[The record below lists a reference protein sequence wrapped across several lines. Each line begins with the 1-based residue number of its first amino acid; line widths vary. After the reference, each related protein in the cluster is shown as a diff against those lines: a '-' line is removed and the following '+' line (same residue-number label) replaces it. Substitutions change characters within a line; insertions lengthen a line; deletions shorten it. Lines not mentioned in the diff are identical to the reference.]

1 MNVVFLMNENNGIKM
16 LKERRSIRSYDSR
29 VIDDEIL
36 TQIFEATRWC
46 MSARNR
52 QPWTF
57 YVIRNQEMIQK
68 IAKECTTGPFV
79 VGAPVLVAIVGDMDY
94 SPNWYLHDTCF
105 ASLQLIL
112 AAWSY
117 GIGSCWIGRIK
128 RDNVKK
134 ILGLKEKDHLLTVL
148 PLGYPKGKVPE
159 PIPRK
164 KLDEIVKYL
173 D

>member
-1 MNVVFLMNENNGIKM
+1 MSENEYLKL

-29 VIDDEIL
+29 EIKDEIL

-57 YVIRNQEMIQK
+57 HVVRNKDLIKE
-68 IAKECTTGPFV
+68 IAKECITGPFIA
-79 VGAPVLVAIVGDMDY
+79 GAPLLIAIVGDMEL

-105 ASLQLIL
+105 ASLQIAL
-112 AAWSY
+112 AAWSF
-117 GIGSCWIGRIK
+117 GIGTCWIGRIN
-128 RDNVKK
+128 RDNVKN
-134 ILGLKEKDHLLTVL
+134 LLNLKDSDYLLTVL
-148 PLGYPKGKVPE
+148 PLGYPKDKIPN
-159 PIPRK
+159 PQPRK
-164 KLDEIVKYL
+164 SLGEIVKYI

>member
-1 MNVVFLMNENNGIKM
+1 MNENKGIKL
-16 LKERRSIRSYDSR
+16 LKERRSIRSYESKQ
-29 VIDDEIL
+29 IEDEIITKIL
-36 TQIFEATRWC
+36 EATRWC

-57 YVIRNQEMIQK
+57 YVIKNKEMIKK
-68 IAKECTTGPFV
+68 IAKECTTGPFAL
-79 VGAPVLVAIVGDMDY
+79 GAPILVAIVGDKEL

-105 ASLQLIL
+105 ASLQLAL

-117 GIGSCWIGRIK
+117 GVGTCWIGRIN

-134 ILGLKEKDHLLTVL
+134 LLNLKESDDLLTIL
-148 PLGYPKGKVPE
+148 PLGYPKGEIPK

-164 KLDEIVKYL
+164 SLDEIVKYI

>member
-1 MNVVFLMNENNGIKM
+1 MSENKHLKL

-29 VIDDEIL
+29 EIEDDIL

-57 YVIRNQEMIQK
+57 HVVRNKDLIKE
-68 IAKECTTGPFV
+68 IAKECITGPFIA
-79 VGAPVLVAIVGDMDY
+79 GAPLLIVIVGDMEL

-105 ASLQLIL
+105 ASLQIAL
-112 AAWSY
+112 AAWSF
-117 GIGSCWIGRIK
+117 GIGTCWIGRIN
-128 RDNVKK
+128 RDNVKN
-134 ILGLKEKDHLLTVL
+134 LLNLQDSDYLLTVL
-148 PLGYPKGKVPE
+148 PLGYPKDKIPD
-159 PIPRK
+159 PQPRK
-164 KLDEIVKYL
+164 SLGEIVKYI